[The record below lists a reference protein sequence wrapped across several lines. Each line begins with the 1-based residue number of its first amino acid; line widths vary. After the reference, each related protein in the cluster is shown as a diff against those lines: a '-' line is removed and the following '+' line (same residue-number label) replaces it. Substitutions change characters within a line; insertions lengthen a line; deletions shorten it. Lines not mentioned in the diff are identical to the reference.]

1 MKFGLR
7 LDHLGWVLA
16 SSWLTS
22 LAQRS
27 HRWGRQDRLGVLRA
41 TRSHLFA
48 GSSEEPPW
56 CSRTRMVKR
65 TLAALS
71 ALVILS
77 PLVVQGLTKVETL
90 FHSEVITSAHIG
102 PACLAP

>member
-1 MKFGLR
+1 
-7 LDHLGWVLA
+7 
-16 SSWLTS
+16 
-22 LAQRS
+22 
-27 HRWGRQDRLGVLRA
+27 
-41 TRSHLFA
+41 
-48 GSSEEPPW
+48 
-56 CSRTRMVKR
+56 MVKR